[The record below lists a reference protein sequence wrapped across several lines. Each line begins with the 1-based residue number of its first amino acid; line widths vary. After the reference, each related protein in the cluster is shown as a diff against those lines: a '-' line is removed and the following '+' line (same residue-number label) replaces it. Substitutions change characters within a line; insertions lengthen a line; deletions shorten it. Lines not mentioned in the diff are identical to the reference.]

1 MISSVNNAPS
11 MDLDG
16 LVEAMRG
23 WNLELYPLGDALGP
37 SGLAVLGAEGFL
49 AMRAEIGAPTK
60 QRGGSP
66 QGLRTFGLPDVGTQ
80 GTRWCGHEVGPEALT
95 VFEPDGGF
103 DATARAGFGV
113 LLCSLSEKR
122 LTDACADLDVPE
134 PDLLLGRAARVFE
147 YADDTLVTLRARLH
161 QLLTGTEA
169 SDPDLLDHAAHEIAS
184 LLVQAAAA
192 GRERRP
198 RIDPRRSQR
207 ALDDA
212 LAAIHEEPRA
222 PHSVRALCERTGASE
237 RTLRY
242 AFQQRFGVSPRTY
255 LQALRLNGA
264 RHELRA
270 AEPALETVTRV
281 AQRWGF
287 TNSGDFAA
295 AYARIFGEWPS
306 ESLQRAARR

>member
-1 MISSVNNAPS
+1 MTAPP
-11 MDLDG
+11 LP
-16 LVEAMRG
+16 VER
-23 WNLELYPLGDALGP
+23 LYT
-37 SGLAVLGAEGFL
+37 FL
-49 AMRAEIGAPTK
+49 AMRVEIGAPTK

-66 QGLRTFGLPDVGTQ
+66 QGLRTFGLPAVGTQ
-80 GTRWCGHEVGPEALT
+80 GSRWCGHEVGPEALT

-103 DATARAGFGV
+103 DATARTGFGV
-113 LLCSLSEKR
+113 LLCSLPEKR
-122 LTDACADLDVPE
+122 LTDVCADLDLPE
-134 PDLLLGRAARVFE
+134 PDPLLGRAARVFE

-169 SDPDLLDHAAHEIAS
+169 SDPGLLDHAAREIAS

-192 GRERRP
+192 GRELRP
-198 RIDPRRSQR
+198 RIDPRRSRR

-212 LAAIHEEPRA
+212 LTAIHEEPRT
-222 PHSVRALCERTGASE
+222 PHSVRALCERSGASE
-237 RTLRY
+237 RTLRH
-242 AFQQRFGVSPRTY
+242 AFPRRFGVSPRTY

-270 AEPALETVTRV
+270 ADPSVETVTRV

-295 AYARIFGEWPS
+295 AYARVFGEWPS
-306 ESLQRAARR
+306 DTLQRAARS